1 MQEAAGDTLEGIKA
15 QTRAGLEYA
24 LEEHKTIDVKIDMN
38 APIFIIPESCI
49 KPDAQVIVLD
59 SGHISL
65 ESKLVDKELISQIQS
80 KTNKGNSEKDFKELE
95 SLMYD
100 RFTVQLSSTQVN

>member
-1 MQEAAGDTLEGIKA
+1 MEGIKA

-38 APIFIIPESCI
+38 APIFIVPESCT
-49 KPDAQVIVLD
+49 KSDAQVVVLD
-59 SGHISL
+59 SGHISV
-65 ESKLVDKELISQIQS
+65 ESNLVNKELISQIQS
-80 KTNKGNSEKDFKELE
+80 KASKGYSEKDYKELE

-100 RFTVQLSSTQVN
+100 RFTVRLSSTQVKKIFFF

>member
-1 MQEAAGDTLEGIKA
+1 
-15 QTRAGLEYA
+15 
-24 LEEHKTIDVKIDMN
+24 MN
-38 APIFIIPESCI
+38 APIFIVPESCT
-49 KPDAQVIVLD
+49 KSNAQVIVLD
-59 SGHISL
+59 SGHISV
-65 ESKLVDKELISQIQS
+65 ESNLVKKELISQIQS